1 MEDSRPHRLRAV
13 NIVLLVVT
21 LLVNGCAGIEP
32 YEPRDHREDGPK
44 QGLFSGE
51 AGEFVIFRRDRAGED

>member
-1 MEDSRPHRLRAV
+1 MGDPRPHRRRAL

-21 LLVNGCAGIEP
+21 SLFNGCAGIEP
-32 YEPRDHREDGPK
+32 YEPRDHREEGPK

-51 AGEFVIFRRDRAGED
+51 DGEFVIFEREMAGED